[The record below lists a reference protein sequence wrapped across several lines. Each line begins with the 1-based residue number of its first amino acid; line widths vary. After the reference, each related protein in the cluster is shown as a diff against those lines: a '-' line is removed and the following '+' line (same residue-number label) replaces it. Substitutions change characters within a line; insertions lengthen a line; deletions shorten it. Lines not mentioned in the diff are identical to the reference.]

1 MIKLLKKRTDLS
13 NDNNIVC
20 LSALSVFLPYYLTG
34 IAILILS
41 IYILLK
47 KRPLDTVFNHT
58 AAFLFP
64 IFSVY
69 TLIVALVNKNYMGAG
84 CSILFFLICVIGYY
98 IRWVM
103 NRDLFEKVLDL
114 ICVTSVFT
122 SIVVIVE
129 RLIYLKA
136 GTHRCFGDFFNNMY
150 SSIYFHPNYLGS
162 IMAAVILICAY
173 KVVIKKTEKK
183 YYFIIATFAAI
194 CMFCTESMFAWIE
207 VFAGLSI
214 LLLLARRHQLLG
226 IMFIT
231 IAFAGAVLYAVPEIF
246 PRIADADG
254 TFDNRVLIWDLTV
267 NAIRQSPFW
276 GFGFFAY
283 YQVSLNTP
291 GAYVTT
297 HAHNIFLEPLLS
309 FGIIGSLILFA
320 LVFVFFHRVVLCK
333 NFMRKS
339 GIPCLALS
347 LTAAILIHSITDMT
361 MLWIQTA
368 LLYFVVMGGI
378 GADEQVMFKIFK
390 KHKNINS

>member
-1 MIKLLKKRTDLS
+1 MIQLLKKRTDLT
-13 NDNNIVC
+13 NDENIVC
-20 LSALSVFLPYYLTG
+20 LSALSVFLPFYLTG
-34 IAILILS
+34 LTILILS
-41 IYILLK
+41 TYILFK

-58 AAFLFP
+58 GAFLFP
-64 IFSVY
+64 IFSVLSL
-69 TLIVALVNKNYMGAG
+69 TVGLVNKNLIGAG
-84 CSILFFLICVIGYY
+84 ASILFFLLCVIGYY
-98 IRWVM
+98 IRTVM
-103 NRDLFEKVLDL
+103 TRDLFEKVLDL
-114 ICVTSVFT
+114 ICVTSVVA
-122 SIVVIVE
+122 SVVVIIE
-129 RLIYLKA
+129 RLIYFKA

-173 KVVIKKTEKK
+173 KVVIKKTEKR
-183 YYFIIATFAAI
+183 YYYIIAAFAGV

-231 IAFAGAVLYAVPEIF
+231 IAFAGAVLYAVPELF

-267 NAIRQSPFW
+267 KAVKESTLF
-276 GFGFFAY
+276 GKGFFGY
-283 YQVSLNTP
+283 YQLSLNTP

-309 FGIIGSLILFA
+309 FGIIGSLLLFA
-320 LVFVFFHRVVLCK
+320 LVFIFFHRVVLCK
-333 NFMRKS
+333 NFIRKS
-339 GIPCLALS
+339 GIPCLILS
-347 LTAAILIHSITDMT
+347 LTAAILIHSIIDMT

-368 LLYFVVMGGI
+368 LLYFVIMGGI
-378 GADEQVMFKIFK
+378 GADEQVMFRIFK
-390 KHKNINS
+390 KHKKINS

>member
-41 IYILLK
+41 VYILIK

-58 AAFLFP
+58 AAFMFP

-69 TLIVALVNKNYMGAG
+69 TFIVGLVNKNYMGAG

-122 SIVVIVE
+122 SIVVIIE

-183 YYFIIATFAAI
+183 YYFLISMFAAI

-214 LLLLARRHQLLG
+214 LLLLAHRHQLLG

-267 NAIRQSPFW
+267 SAIRRSPFL

-283 YQVSLNTP
+283 YMVSLNTP

-309 FGIIGSLILFA
+309 FGIIGSLMLFA

-339 GIPCLALS
+339 GIPSLVLS